1 MKILSNDLRA
11 ALSDLATLAVILT
24 FIWLVAF

>member
-1 MKILSNDLRA
+1 MKILSNDMRA

>member
-1 MKILSNDLRA
+1 VKILSNDLRA
-11 ALSDLATLAVILT
+11 AVSDLATLAVILT

>member
-1 MKILSNDLRA
+1 MKIPSNDLRA